1 MASLEVIRAYKA
13 LNLNELPEFLSIKQI
28 AKLYYPAN
36 DKTDDRECIEEYIQ
50 TAIDSGSVQ
59 ISSGEISKGEHS
71 LDEWIKF
78 FDGLDCGSGKLF
90 HWTGT
95 MAFLKERLINGWPSK
110 WEVQTK
116 TFIHQYSLISLISS
130 SHYEAWAGKPEPTEG
145 NLLNGWLGIS
155 KQGNKK
161 QQVNV
166 DTGKGN
172 HAGTEPKDKEVTAWL
187 RETWIIEGKPGGTV
201 FFTKLKKYVN
211 QKGSPIVE
219 HYSAGK
225 DAGFRWETSAG
236 TTGRMAKKTISNKV
250 SIFNNKP

>member
-1 MASLEVIRAYKA
+1 MELKDLMLPPKTEEQRQKWHAEFLEKQRIERIEREKERERTSKSLRDSLEMHAWQQQNHKQMLIDAQVEA
-13 LNLNELPEFLSIKQI
+13 LRIIEAE
-28 AKLYYPAN
+28 KLA
-36 DKTDDRECIEEYIQ
+36 Q
-50 TAIDSGSVQ
+50 
-59 ISSGEISKGEHS
+59 
-71 LDEWIKF
+71 
-78 FDGLDCGSGKLF
+78 
-90 HWTGT
+90 
-95 MAFLKERLINGWPSK
+95 
-110 WEVQTK
+110 
-116 TFIHQYSLISLISS
+116 
-130 SHYEAWAGKPEPTEG
+130 
-145 NLLNGWLGIS
+145 
-155 KQGNKK
+155 QGNDN
-161 QQVNV
+161 QQVIV
-166 DTGKGN
+166 DAGTGN